1 MDSIWKDIIVD
12 FGAVASVNYNVEVT
26 GYGEVFRGTAYARPG
41 AATCQVRINDII
53 ADAYGMLRTLSWAD
67 FSAVS
72 FPMEVVVNDLDTTT
86 EVYRENV
93 VMNWSY
99 DYDVEDGGIANT
111 VLSDPVRHELLTG
124 QYFMYNGVP
133 SSAPLTIDIYETD
146 SDGVTTPETFDT
158 HEAWQSYF
166 DDSEFLRRL
175 YAAGSGTI
183 VVDTTEFSY
192 DPVTV
197 EADGITYQMVSC
209 GRFVL
214 YYLNAFGGWDSL
226 IVHEGSLVQEDA
238 LTRHT
243 VGVDYEN
250 DESYKTGRL
259 NYVNELKRTFTMH
272 TGWLTDAQASR
283 MHNLLN
289 SPCVY
294 LHDIIAGRIV
304 PLVLTN
310 TTTQYKTYQNQGL
323 RMVDYTITADLAV
336 DMMRQ

>member
-1 MDSIWKDIIVD
+1 MDSIWKDIFVD

-41 AATCQVRINDII
+41 AATCVIRINDII
-53 ADAYGMLRTLSWAD
+53 ADAYGMLQTLPWTD
-67 FSAVS
+67 FAAITW
-72 FPMEVVVNDLDTTT
+72 PMEVVVNNLDSST
-86 EVYRENV
+86 EEYRELV
-93 VMNWSY
+93 LMDWSY
-99 DYDVEDGGIANT
+99 DYDFDPDGGWCH
-111 VLSDPVRHELLTG
+111 DPITGEILRG
-124 QYFMYNGVP
+124 QYLVYTYNTTFPASVDV
-133 SSAPLTIDIYETD
+133 IETL
-146 SDGVTTPETFDT
+146 
-158 HEAWQSYF
+158 
-166 DDSEFLRRL
+166 DD
-175 YAAGSGTI
+175 GTI
-183 VVDTTEFSY
+183 VTTGYSTTEAWDTYFADSILVRRLKAAGY
-192 DPVTV
+192 GTAVIDTGLFNPDTVAVQLDETDPV
-197 EADGITYQMVSC
+197 YKMVNC
-209 GRFVL
+209 GQFVL

-283 MHNLLN
+283 MHHLLN

-294 LHDIIAGRIV
+294 LHDITAGRIV

-310 TTTQYKTYQNQGL
+310 TVTEYKTYQNQGL

>member
-1 MDSIWKDIIVD
+1 MDSIWKDIFVD

-41 AATCQVRINDII
+41 AASCVIRINDIV
-53 ADAYGMLRTLSWAD
+53 ADAFGMLQTLPWAA
-67 FSAVS
+67 FSAVT

-111 VLSDPVRHELLTG
+111 FLSDPITGELLNG

-158 HEAWQSYF
+158 DLAWLTYF

-175 YAAGSGTI
+175 KSAGSGTI

-192 DPVTV
+192 DPVKIEV
-197 EADGITYQMVSC
+197 DGWRYDMVAC

-226 IVHEGSLVQEDA
+226 IVHEGTLVQEDGV
-238 LTRHT
+238 TRHT
-243 VGVDYEN
+243 VGVDYN
-250 DESYKTGRL
+250 NGDPTQAGRL
-259 NYVNELKRTFTMH
+259 NYANELQRHFTMH

-283 MHNLLN
+283 MHHLLN

-294 LHDIIAGRIV
+294 LHDIIATRIV

-323 RMVDYTITADLAV
+323 RMVDYTITAELGV